1 MPTSKLINTP
11 TPSNA
16 LIGGVPTIHYLD
28 FLSRGRGQVVRLF
41 FEDAGIAYNDV
52 RYSSAEWPA
61 AKKSVFIEGG
71 LNPTGNLPVIELGGE
86 GGEVLTQ
93 SYPTLRYLAGMLGRY
108 DGVDAGER
116 YWVDRVCDVA
126 IDCMC
131 DLLFGFLE
139 SRLTRGQGARCS

>member
-1 MPTSKLINTP
+1 MLSRLRRTLQGFTLVRPIRHFSNCPSLKMPTSKLINTP

-41 FEDAGIAYNDV
+41 FEDAGIAYSDV

-93 SYPTLRYLAGMLGRY
+93 SYPTLRYLAGMLG
-108 DGVDAGER
+108 GMMG
-116 YWVDRVCDVA
+116 WMLGSG
-126 IDCMC
+126 IG
-131 DLLFGFLE
+131 LIG
-139 SRLTRGQGARCS
+139 